1 MSAVRNYYERY
12 QEDGNTVR
20 KLRPVE
26 NPEVDV
32 RRQHERREYERRQRK
47 SEQQV
52 SRRLERNRGIDLVAL
67 LFFALALGFT
77 VYMALGYLK
86 AQSTV
91 RTMEN
96 EITSMKKEVMSLQ
109 DENISITD
117 TLPTLSIPEI
127 YKIATEKLGMVLA
140 KNNQI
145 ITYDSKQPDY
155 VKQYTEVPN
164 GESSS
169 ILDELLK

>member
-20 KLRPVE
+20 KLQPVE

-32 RRQHERREYERRQRK
+32 RRQQERREYERRQRK
-47 SEQQV
+47 QEQQQL
-52 SRRLERNRGIDLVAL
+52 RRLERRRGIDLVAL
-67 LFFALALGFT
+67 VFFALALGAT
-77 VYMALGYLK
+77 IYMALGYLK

-91 RTMEN
+91 KIMEK
-96 EITSMKKEVMSLQ
+96 ELTSLKKEVMSIQ
-109 DENISITD
+109 DENIAIAD
-117 TLPTLSIPEI
+117 NVPTLTIPEI

-145 ITYDSKQPDY
+145 ITYDSKKPDY
-155 VKQYTEVPN
+155 VKQYTEVPD
-164 GESSS
+164 GESSD